1 MSIND
6 GYRFNST
13 IKKLTKFKVKNL
25 DENAKKHWRHKP
37 YKCDFGGKEDERLST
52 SPSSLLL

>member
-1 MSIND
+1 MHSKD

-13 IKKLTKFKVKNL
+13 IKKLSKFKVKNL

-37 YKCDFGGKEDERLST
+37 YKCDFGGNKDE
-52 SPSSLLL
+52 